1 MTEIK
6 VAMIGFGGIARTHYA
21 GYQNFKNE
29 GTQIRLVAVC
39 DIDREKFDAPIKI
52 NIDGGK
58 NTLDESIRRYTDIDE
73 LIANEDFDMADI
85 CLPTYLHKEYSV
97 KLLKA
102 GKHVICEKPM
112 ALSGE
117 ECDEMLKASRESGK
131 RLMIA
136 QCLRFAPEYLYLK
149 DCMTDGRFGKLKNIF
164 MERKSSQPRWGF
176 EHWFEKTDK
185 CGGCILDM
193 HVHDVDMARFLLG
206 EPYAVSV
213 IAYDATV
220 RWAVENSRLYYKDTM
235 VVIDGS
241 WDESATCRFRAG
253 YRARFENATVMTEN
267 GEVKVYPDKGEP
279 FIPDIPKVNI
289 YGEEIR
295 YFANTIMNNTENDR
309 NPPESACATVKLIEK
324 MRESADKNGETVA
337 V

>member
-21 GYQNFKNE
+21 GYQNFKKE
-29 GTQIRLVAVC
+29 GTPIRLVAVC
-39 DIDREKFDAPIKI
+39 DIDSEKFSAPIKI
-52 NIDGGK
+52 NIDSGK
-58 NTLDESIRRYTDIDE
+58 NTLDESIHRYTDVDE
-73 LIANEDFDMADI
+73 LLANEDFDMADV

-102 GKHVICEKPM
+102 GKHVLCEKPM

-117 ECDEMLKASRESGK
+117 ECDEMIAASRESGK

-136 QCLRFAPEYLYLK
+136 QCLRFSPQYLYLK

-164 MERKSSQPRWGF
+164 MERKSAQPRWGY

-193 HVHDVDMARFLLG
+193 HVHDVDIARFLLG

-241 WDESATCRFRAG
+241 WDESTTCSFRAG

-267 GEVKVYPDKGEP
+267 GGVKVYPDKGEP
-279 FIPDIPKVNI
+279 FVPEIEHVNI

-295 YFANTIMNNTENDR
+295 YFANTVMNNTENDR
-309 NPPESACATVKLIEK
+309 NPPESACATVKLIER
-324 MRESADKNGETVA
+324 MRESADKNGETVNI
-337 V
+337 